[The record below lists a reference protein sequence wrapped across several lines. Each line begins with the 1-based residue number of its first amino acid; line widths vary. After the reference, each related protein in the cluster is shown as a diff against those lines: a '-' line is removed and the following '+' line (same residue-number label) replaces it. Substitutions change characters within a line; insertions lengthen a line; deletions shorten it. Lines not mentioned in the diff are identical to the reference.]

1 LICASQLFYV
11 KDTFSIIV
19 LLSRKMHA
27 IRILLML

>member
-1 LICASQLFYV
+1 LIINLFFV
-11 KDTFSIIV
+11 KQ